1 MTPRPLHRWK
11 SFWLGIVVLAFLGC
25 GWLRSMSH
33 TDGFFWLPEHFMF
46 TAFQSTGRL
55 GFAWDY
61 SKPPS
66 PLHYFQWVHE
76 PISSTGE
83 PWFPRAVVPEVY
95 DRQFQFSI
103 AHWFLML
110 LFLLAWSAFL
120 GWRVGRM
127 KRFEEK
133 VPH

>member
-1 MTPRPLHRWK
+1 MTPRPLYRWK
-11 SFWLGIVVLAFLGC
+11 SFWLGIVVLIFLGC
-25 GWLRSMSH
+25 GWGRSMSH
-33 TDGFFWLPEHFMF
+33 TDGFFWLPKHFIF

-61 SKPPS
+61 SKAPS
-66 PLHYFQWVHE
+66 PLHFFQWVHE
-76 PISSTGE
+76 PISTAGE
-83 PWFPRAVVPEVY
+83 PWFPRAVVPEIY
-95 DRQFQFSI
+95 DRQFQLGI

-110 LFLLAWSAFL
+110 LFILVWSAFL
-120 GWRVGRM
+120 GWRVRRM